1 MSNST
6 MSFKEGF
13 LSFYLPGI
21 LVFIGFVAAGTC
33 ISTGPFIPVGLSGI
47 VSLAVLVCAAVLLI
61 KRHYRIQ
68 DLKCSMEA
76 NEHRIESIV
85 KKNNSELARKDG
97 IISEFK
103 ETVMALQN
111 RIGELEHEIA
121 SEKAAKKV
129 KEEVKKE
136 TVEEESKPA
145 KKTTKKQK

>member
-1 MSNST
+1 

-47 VSLAVLVCAAVLLI
+47 ISLAVLVCAAVLLI
-61 KRHYRIQ
+61 KRHYNIQ
-68 DLKCSMEA
+68 DLKSIMEA

-111 RIGELEHEIA
+111 RIGELE
-121 SEKAAKKV
+121 SELNTAKKAIKSETA
-129 KEEVKKE
+129 KEEEPAKLEAKPVKK
-136 TVEEESKPA
+136 S
-145 KKTTKKQK
+145 TKKQK